1 MEADIPIS
9 FRVGLITGVQPFILS
24 SAVAKC
30 NERAGRGYC
39 DWTVREKRGLW

>member
-30 NERAGRGYC
+30 NERAGHGYRA
-39 DWTVREKRGLW
+39 WPVREKPGPL